1 MFMARP
7 GHVLVICD
15 YSFIELCTLAV
26 VCEKR
31 FGFSMLGT
39 VIRQGIDPHCFTAAM
54 FEKVPLDQFM
64 TWKTSEDP
72 VQRSRFK
79 NLRQRAKAINFG
91 IPGGE
96 GAQALQEYAKSAYG
110 VTLTIEES
118 QQFREALIR
127 KVYPELSCYLFE
139 DCMDRLAERLG
150 VPVGQ
155 CWTRFAKNRP
165 KHPSIGLAIRNITEG
180 VVTRSDGKPY
190 RQKWVEG
197 IWRGL
202 RQLNKNQSLRP
213 LIDKYYGI
221 GNAELAKKLFGSQ
234 VATPTGRLRGGV
246 TFTQSC
252 NTPFSGLAADGAKL
266 AMYNLYQIGFR
277 LVAFIHDEIVVEVPE
292 DGDLDADARLVDQV
306 MCESMQE
313 VTGDIPIKCE
323 CCLSRRWSKG
333 AAPVYDE
340 HGKLCIWEPDDRY
353 RLP

>member
-1 MFMARP
+1 
-7 GHVLVICD
+7 
-15 YSFIELCTLAV
+15 
-26 VCEKR
+26 
-31 FGFSMLGT
+31 
-39 VIRQGIDPHCFTAAM
+39 
-54 FEKVPLDQFM
+54 
-64 TWKTSEDP
+64 
-72 VQRSRFK
+72 
-79 NLRQRAKAINFG
+79 
-91 IPGGE
+91 
-96 GAQALQEYAKSAYG
+96 
-110 VTLTIEES
+110 
-118 QQFREALIR
+118 
-127 KVYPELSCYLFE
+127 
-139 DCMDRLAERLG
+139 
-150 VPVGQ
+150 
-155 CWTRFAKNRP
+155 
-165 KHPSIGLAIRNITEG
+165 
-180 VVTRSDGKPY
+180 
-190 RQKWVEG
+190 VEG

-213 LIDKYYGI
+213 LIDKYYGV

-266 AMYNLYQIGFR
+266 AMYNLHQIGFR

-340 HGKLCIWEPDDRY
+340 RGKLCIWEPDDGY